1 MGQIW
6 WTSHLVD
13 VSCHFCMKHPIF
25 GSSAVFSP
33 RTFASCPA
41 NRNAHN
47 WWSANTL
54 MRACLA
60 WELSWGEPSVHVEV
74 QRAKAKAFWC
84 CWMLPASKCAMPLTI
99 RRRNRSR
106 VSSSRFQRDW
116 LTGFMVYLVGITNH
130 SCFFLAVQNI
140 WVYYNWYIYINM
152 YIYNID
158 NGDWCIAGSSPWTNS
173 SHAPK
178 GPKGYWPVN
187 VTTSHTEKHWQNY
200 IKPVRNNTETQMFN
214 NFIPSDQTVGLIPWD
229 FIIFPLGIDDTNLR
243 AAGHS

>member
-1 MGQIW
+1 MLGTLEMDVEMLLHTFPIIRNMETWRQRVCWAKRKPQSKWYLNSKIWDQRNWHAGMGQIW

-60 WELSWGEPSVHVEV
+60 WELSWGEPLVHVEV

-116 LTGFMVYLVGITNH
+116 LTGFMVYLVGITHH
-130 SCFFLAVQNI
+130 SCFFLPSKI
-140 WVYYNWYIYINM
+140 FGDIIIDIYVFSRTGRACM
-152 YIYNID
+152 
-158 NGDWCIAGSSPWTNS
+158 NGGPPWAFGFPPSFPGLLQVTKPGSFLFLQS
-173 SHAPK
+173 S
-178 GPKGYWPVN
+178 
-187 VTTSHTEKHWQNY
+187 
-200 IKPVRNNTETQMFN
+200 
-214 NFIPSDQTVGLIPWD
+214 
-229 FIIFPLGIDDTNLR
+229 
-243 AAGHS
+243 

>member
-1 MGQIW
+1 MDVEMLLHTFPIIRNMETWRQRVCWAKRKPQSKWYLNSKIWDQRNWHAGMGQIW

-60 WELSWGEPSVHVEV
+60 WELSWGEPLVHVEV

-116 LTGFMVYLVGITNH
+116 LTGFMVYLVGITHH
-130 SCFFLAVQNI
+130 SCFFLAIQNI
-140 WVYYNWYIYINM
+140 WGYYNWYI
-152 YIYNID
+152 
-158 NGDWCIAGSSPWTNS
+158 CFL
-173 SHAPK
+173 
-178 GPKGYWPVN
+178 
-187 VTTSHTEKHWQNY
+187 QNWEGMHEWWSTLSFWLQCGG
-200 IKPVRNNTETQMFN
+200 KA
-214 NFIPSDQTVGLIPWD
+214 SLDLSWG
-229 FIIFPLGIDDTNLR
+229 
-243 AAGHS
+243 